1 MDSVLQTST
10 PEANR
15 STLLPIVSTPLTKD
29 YLEGLLTSLN
39 AGDNLANL
47 QATLLWS
54 SILNCIEKFPT
65 SSVRFHVRTY
75 KQVFTGRDCV
85 MGLFTFLQAKCD
97 IYPTLK
103 QPNREQVLSLCQQL
117 LELGHLQSAAKSS
130 KSTFQPE
137 MHPYRFSRTP
147 NNFLDTPVVSEC
159 SSEVSNPP
167 SSKRRALRYHPYLKL
182 AKNGVK
188 KIVGKSRDKKL
199 APEEDHEW
207 VDTIM
212 SRILTHV
219 DMPYLDKVMASKEL
233 ADDVIKQNLSCVT
246 GDEDGYIPQWII
258 QIFDWLSSYKKG
270 DKLAD
275 LSTEHLKIPSSAED
289 FPSSLL
295 TRLSRHFDTSM
306 GPLIHHSLFELFETI
321 AVQFIGETIPKKAT
335 LCIQLFLL
343 LVAPHKRLNMRFLF
357 TSLAR
362 ISANDNLMYDNS
374 EERLTQFMKIFI
386 PCIVRSKEKIT
397 RTQSEVYTDILPV
410 LCYMARNVDTAFDVP
425 ADIKAMYLE
434 ENKDC
439 SFQDFLSDKLYNS
452 SPLSKCMKVSTN
464 PTDTR
469 DELKKLLDN
478 IVKDVS
484 LTKEKKD
491 DLLHQFSVVYPEIY
505 SQNLSPVAYE

>member
-1 MDSVLQTST
+1 MDSVLPTST

-15 STLLPIVSTPLTKD
+15 STFLPIVSTPLTKD

-54 SILNCIEKFPT
+54 SILSCIEKFPT
-65 SSVRFHVRTY
+65 SSIRFHVRTY
-75 KQVFTGRDCV
+75 KHVFTGRDCV
-85 MGLFTFLQAKCD
+85 VGLFTFLQAKSD
-97 IYPTLK
+97 VYPTLK

-117 LELGHLQSAAKSS
+117 VELGHLQSAAKSS
-130 KSTFQPE
+130 KSTFQPD

-147 NNFLDTPVVSEC
+147 NTILDSPIISEC

-167 SSKRRALRYHPYLKL
+167 SKRRAHRYHPYLKL

-199 APEEDHEW
+199 VPEEDHEW

-212 SRILTHV
+212 SRVLTHV

-233 ADDVIKQNLSCVT
+233 TDDVIKQNLSCVT

-258 QIFDWLSSYKKG
+258 QIFDWLSSYKRG
-270 DKLAD
+270 DELSD
-275 LSTEHLKIPSSAED
+275 LKTEHLKIPSSEED
-289 FPSSLL
+289 FPSNLL

-321 AVQFIGETIPKKAT
+321 AVQFTGETIPKKAT
-335 LCIQLFLL
+335 VCIQLFLL
-343 LVAPHKRLNMRFLF
+343 LIAPHKRLNMRFLF
-357 TSLAR
+357 TNLAR
-362 ISANDNLMYDNS
+362 ISANDSLMYSNS
-374 EERLTQFMKIFI
+374 EERLIQFMKLFI
-386 PCIVRSKEKIT
+386 PCIVRSKEKMT
-397 RTQSEVYTDILPV
+397 RTQSEQHTGIIPV
-410 LCYMARNVDTAFDVP
+410 LCYMARNADKAFDVP
-425 ADIKAMYLE
+425 ADIKALYLE
-434 ENKDC
+434 ENKDY
-439 SFQDFLSDKLYNS
+439 SFQDFLSNKLYSS
-452 SPLSKCMKVSTN
+452 SPLSKCMKISTD

-469 DELKKLLDN
+469 NELKKLLGD
-478 IVKDVS
+478 IVGDVS
-484 LTKEKKD
+484 LTKEKKE

-505 SQNLSPVAYE
+505 SQNLSPIAYE